1 MDERA
6 ESPVVLLNAHENLGP
21 SEEEL
26 ADFEKEFSKLMSEAA
41 VDAKRVDRKA
51 AQSVWDSTALP
62 GSGVGKRRRDDQS
75 EQRNEEDTN
84 IMKFTVLSKKGVKK
98 TNRELT
104 VPISSALASYTR
116 SAQLQNEQE
125 QELLKRLVLNYGE
138 REEENEIRCE
148 FPSTLT
154 CATLMLSRSST
165 SQLQV
170 AGLPRPLEWTGR
182 STITN
187 GHQLEPTT
195 PPQLCSLRVPFRRW
209 LHESHDR
216 RRVALW

>member
-6 ESPVVLLNAHENLGP
+6 ESPVVLLNAQENLGP

-26 ADFEKEFSKLMSEAA
+26 AEFEKEFNKLMSEAA
-41 VDAKRVDRKA
+41 ADSKRVDRRA

-62 GSGVGKRRRDDQS
+62 GSGVGKRRKDDQS
-75 EQRNEEDTN
+75 ELKNEEDKNT
-84 IMKFTVLSKKGVKK
+84 MKFTVLSKKGFK
-98 TNRELT
+98 TSNRELT
-104 VPISSALASYTR
+104 VPTSSALAAYTR

-148 FPSTLT
+148 FPSTAT
-154 CATLMLSRSST
+154 CAILKIFCSST

-170 AGLPRPLEWTGR
+170 AGLPRSLQWIALM
-182 STITN
+182 ITSS
-187 GHQLEPTT
+187 HHM
-195 PPQLCSLRVPFRRW
+195 PP
-209 LHESHDR
+209 
-216 RRVALW
+216 